1 MNEIGIMSDDMN
13 SRPPSGLPDEATLTR
28 LASELFTA
36 GYSEFPKEIEP
47 NSTLPGRTSDPS
59 ATQPPSAAVSSS
71 SAPEPTMSAATTAMP
86 DITPGSLPDNTSTL
100 SSLPPPA
107 DLTPMITDSFA
118 TTLLPHS
125 TAGVASSVGSRA
137 PSGAPVPW
145 NVLPAAQTVP
155 PEYYF
160 IAPSEEHESTASP
173 TTPAE
178 AVPPWDVNAVRR
190 DFPILSQSV
199 HGHRLVWMDNA
210 ATTQKPQPVIDRI
223 SHFYTYEN
231 SNIHRGAHELA
242 MRATDAFESARD
254 TVARFLGAGS
264 SDEVVFVRGTT
275 EAINLIAQSWGRKN
289 VGAGDEII
297 ITHLEHHSNIVPWQQ
312 LTAEKGATLRVIPVD
327 DNGQILLDEYGR
339 MLHDR
344 TRLVAISHV
353 SNALGTITPIRQVVD
368 MAHSVGA
375 RVLVD
380 GAQAVA
386 HLPVDMAE
394 LGPDFYVFSGHKI
407 FGPTGIGVL
416 YGRSTVLDTMPPWQ
430 GGGNM
435 ITHVALDQSEFQSP
449 PARFE
454 AGTGSIADAVGLGAA
469 LDYVQR
475 IGLPNIA
482 RYEHDLI
489 DYATKAMQAIPGLR
503 LIGTA
508 PDKASVLSF
517 VLAGYHPAEVGS
529 ALNREGIAVRA
540 GHHCA
545 QPILRHY
552 GLEATVRPSLAF
564 YNTYEE
570 VDLLVA
576 TLRRLATFTGHRS
589 V

>member
-1 MNEIGIMSDDMN
+1 M
-13 SRPPSGLPDEATLTR
+13 
-28 LASELFTA
+28 
-36 GYSEFPKEIEP
+36 
-47 NSTLPGRTSDPS
+47 
-59 ATQPPSAAVSSS
+59 
-71 SAPEPTMSAATTAMP
+71 
-86 DITPGSLPDNTSTL
+86 
-100 SSLPPPA
+100 
-107 DLTPMITDSFA
+107 
-118 TTLLPHS
+118 
-125 TAGVASSVGSRA
+125 
-137 PSGAPVPW
+137 
-145 NVLPAAQTVP
+145 
-155 PEYYF
+155 
-160 IAPSEEHESTASP
+160 
-173 TTPAE
+173 
-178 AVPPWDVNAVRR
+178 DVNAARR
-190 DFPILSQSV
+190 DFPILSQSIY
-199 HGHRLVWMDNA
+199 GHQLVWMDNA
-210 ATTQKPQPVIDRI
+210 ATTQKPQLVIDRL
-223 SHFYTYEN
+223 SHFYAYEN

-254 TVARFLGAGS
+254 TVARFLGAHSG
-264 SDEVVFVRGTT
+264 DEIVFVRGTT

-289 VGAGDEII
+289 VGAGDEIV

-312 LTAEKGATLRVIPVD
+312 LTMEKDAVLRVIPVD

-339 MLHDR
+339 LLNDR

-353 SNALGTITPIRQVVD
+353 SNALGTITPIRQVIE

-386 HLPVDMAE
+386 HLPVNVAE

-407 FGPTGIGVL
+407 FGPTGIGAL
-416 YGRSTVLDTMPPWQ
+416 YGKSTVLETMPPWQ
-430 GGGNM
+430 SGGNM
-435 ITHVALDQSEFQSP
+435 INNVALDQSEFQNP

-454 AGTGSIADAVGLGAA
+454 AGTSSIADAVGLGAA
-469 LDYVQR
+469 LDYVQQ

-482 RYEHDLI
+482 RYEHDLLK
-489 DYATKAMQAIPGLR
+489 YATQRMRAIPGLR
-503 LIGTA
+503 LVGTA

-517 VLAGYHPAEVGS
+517 MLAGYRPEQVGS

-576 TLRRLATFTGHRS
+576 TLRRLATYADRRS
-589 V
+589 G